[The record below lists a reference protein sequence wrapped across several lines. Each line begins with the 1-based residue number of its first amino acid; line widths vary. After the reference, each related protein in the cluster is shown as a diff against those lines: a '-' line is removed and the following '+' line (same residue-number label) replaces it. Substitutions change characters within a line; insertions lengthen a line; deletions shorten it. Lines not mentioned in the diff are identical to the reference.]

1 MPAMYGNLIR
11 HNVARGHGL
20 AGITIHEHLVGDL
33 NGNVI
38 KGNLISNDNLDGDF
52 DFAAAAA
59 SQTTGILVASGAG
72 PGPALPP
79 PLLPGPITGTIIRHN
94 RIVDVTVGI
103 WTLGVDQASTNIS
116 HNRFG
121 SDVTTPVSTN

>member
-1 MPAMYGNLIR
+1 VYGNLIR
-11 HNVARGHGL
+11 HNVARGDGL

-59 SQTTGILVASGAG
+59 SETTG
-72 PGPALPP
+72 
-79 PLLPGPITGTIIRHN
+79 
-94 RIVDVTVGI
+94 VDP
-103 WTLGVDQASTNIS
+103 ASTQII
-116 HNRFG
+116 HNHFG
-121 SDVTTPVSTN
+121 SDVTMPVSTN